1 MNILV
6 PTDFSEIANVAIRYA
21 AMLARK
27 LDAKIL
33 LFHAVPHHSAWW
45 AMANNELVL
54 EAHRIQKEIKEEL
67 LSAGVSENKIE
78 MHVFYQFPLNVWIND
93 FIRKNKIDFAVIG
106 TKGVTGLEN
115 VMLGSFALGMIDN
128 VSIPVIAVPPN
139 TNAENINS
147 ILYPTDL
154 EHPVKEAKELLPFV
168 KALDTQ
174 LHIVYISKDNMGENL
189 KALERLRKMAAKLD
203 FEKVSL
209 QVKRGNDLPLII
221 AETIKEKQADLLAM
235 FSAPKGYFEQLI
247 RGSVT
252 EETSY
257 HIDIPL
263 LIIKKK

>member
-45 AMANNELVL
+45 AMSNNELL
-54 EAHRIQKEIKEEL
+54 QDAHRIQKEIKDEL
-67 LSAGVSENKIE
+67 LTAGVRESNIE

-115 VMLGSFALGMIDN
+115 VMLGSFALGMIEN

-139 TNAENINS
+139 TSAENINS

-154 EHPVKEAKELLPFV
+154 EHTVKEAKQLLPFA
-168 KALDTQ
+168 KGLDTD
-174 LHIVYISKDNMGENL
+174 LHILYISKDNMGENL
-189 KALERLRKMAAKLD
+189 KALEKLRKAAAKLD
-203 FEKVSL
+203 FGKVSF
-209 QVKRGNDLPLII
+209 QVKRGSDLPLMI
-221 AETIKEKQADLLAM
+221 AETIKERGADLLAM
-235 FSAPKGYFEQLI
+235 FPGSKGYFELLI
-247 RGSVT
+247 GSSVT

-263 LIIKKK
+263 LIIKKR